1 MTPPVPCARRC
12 GAVADDAQTALS
24 AGWEHIPPDWW
35 VCAACE
41 AADAAASVTA
51 DDAAPDA
58 ARERGR

>member
-1 MTPPVPCARRC
+1 MTPAVPCARRC

-35 VCAACE
+35 VCAKCDARE
-41 AADAAASVTA
+41 AAASVT
-51 DDAAPDA
+51 APDA

>member
-35 VCAACE
+35 VCAECDARE
-41 AADAAASVTA
+41 AAMLTER
-51 DDAAPDA
+51 DDD